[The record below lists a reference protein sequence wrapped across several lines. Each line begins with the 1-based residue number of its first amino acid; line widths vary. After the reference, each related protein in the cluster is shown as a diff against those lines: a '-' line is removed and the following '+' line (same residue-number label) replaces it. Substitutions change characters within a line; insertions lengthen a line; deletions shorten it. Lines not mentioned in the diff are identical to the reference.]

1 MEKLEQLKVLWLAA
15 RQSIQAQYPEIVSPE
30 FEM

>member
-1 MEKLEQLKVLWLAA
+1 MNPTIIKWLAA
-15 RQSIQAQYPEIVSPE
+15 RQGIQAQYPEIVSPE